1 MFTDNIE
8 YTSSCSSLW
17 WICWEGGANHS
28 TQTFV
33 NIQMMTEAV
42 EKKKKVFTLQ
52 KDEITFRNVIYS
64 NGTAIMQKCCRSA
77 ARSVFFLFFSFSIF
91 LFNGIW
97 TRPHAYSPQNIYLYS
112 SRAWLIPALLEM
124 VKIFNPFLFVCSC
137 WYSAQ
142 NLNYLSNFIVNLFIY
157 YAANV

>member
-28 TQTFV
+28 TPNIRKYSNDDGGRGEEKKSIYLTKRWN
-33 NIQMMTEAV
+33 NIQ
-42 EKKKKVFTLQ
+42 KCYLL
-52 KDEITFRNVIYS
+52 

-97 TRPHAYSPQNIYLYS
+97 TRPHAYSPLNIYLYS
-112 SRAWLIPALLEM
+112 SRAWLIPALLKM

-142 NLNYLSNFIVNLFIY
+142 NLNNLSNFIVNLFIY